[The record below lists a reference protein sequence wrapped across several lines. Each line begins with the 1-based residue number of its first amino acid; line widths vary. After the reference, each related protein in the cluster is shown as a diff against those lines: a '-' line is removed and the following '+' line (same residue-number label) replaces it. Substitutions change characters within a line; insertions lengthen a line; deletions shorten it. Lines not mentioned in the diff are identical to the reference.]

1 MADCTSLSAPMPFI
15 LLISSSAVCAAVVRL
30 LLLLR
35 RNLHS
40 GRKLELSA
48 GDNTFARL
56 NALRNHGHVAI
67 LFLSRLYLTQIERRV
82 GFHDKNVWPVLSD
95 LHGTARH

>member
-1 MADCTSLSAPMPFI
+1 MNGRESPEENWVSFCAAPLSRLCRGSVSSPSGPMLFI
-15 LLISSSAVCAAVVRL
+15 LLISSAVCAAVVRL

-67 LFLSRLYLTQIERRV
+67 LFLSRLYLT
-82 GFHDKNVWPVLSD
+82 
-95 LHGTARH
+95 